1 MSERVIAD
9 IRLFR
14 SEGRTESGHFDMV
27 SFGNKRLNSVVKRIV
42 MKLRENGFSM
52 GDFDH
57 LYINFTRCELAAPM
71 ELSREVDR
79 YHPWFRNCH
88 VRVPREVYESLG
100 TPDIHEH
107 VIPIISDIL
116 TAFFARGDFDEAKI
130 RDCIREAVAGGE
142 GILMPFKEKT
152 TDKRRAVIYLR
163 FLDSCRYAP
172 LLRVYDGA
180 GSLLLERD
188 LPQMVTLDVLGEL
201 QVGLKK
207 VTVKPRKN
215 ALTAGK
221 KPMIFE
227 Y

>member
-1 MSERVIAD
+1 MGERIIAD

-14 SEGRTESGHFDMV
+14 SEGRTESGHFDTV
-27 SFGNKRLNSVVKRIV
+27 SFGDKRLNAVVKRIV

-52 GDFDH
+52 GEFDH
-57 LYINFTRCELAAPM
+57 LYINFTLCELSAPM

-79 YHPWFRNCH
+79 YHPWFRHCH
-88 VRVPREVYESLG
+88 VRVAREVYESLG
-100 TPDIHEH
+100 TVDSHECI
-107 VIPIISDIL
+107 IPIIGEVL
-116 TAFFARGDFDEAKI
+116 TAFFARADFDEARI
-130 RDCIREAVAGGE
+130 YDCIHEAVTGGE
-142 GILMPFKEKT
+142 GMLMLFKEKAT
-152 TDKRRAVIYLR
+152 AKRRAVIYLR

-172 LLRVYDGA
+172 LLRVYDGE

-188 LPQMVTLDVLGEL
+188 LPQMVTLDALGEL

-221 KPMIFE
+221 KPLVFE

>member
-1 MSERVIAD
+1 MSERIIAD

-14 SEGRTESGHFDMV
+14 SEGRTDSGHFDTV
-27 SFGNKRLNSVVKRIV
+27 SFGEKRLIAAVKRIV
-42 MKLRENGFSM
+42 MKLREHGFSM

-57 LYINFTRCELAAPM
+57 LYINFTLCELSAPM

-79 YHPWFRNCH
+79 YHPWFRHCH
-88 VRVPREVYESLG
+88 VRVSRELFERLG
-100 TPDIHEH
+100 TSESHGH
-107 VIPIISDIL
+107 IISNIGDVL
-116 TAFFARGDFDEAKI
+116 TAFFARGDFDESKI
-130 RDCIREAVAGGE
+130 RDCIREALIGGE
-142 GILMPFKEKT
+142 EMLVPFKEKAT
-152 TDKRRAVIYLR
+152 AKRRAVIYLR

-172 LLRVYDGA
+172 LLRVFDGE
-180 GSLLLERD
+180 GSLLLQRD
-188 LPQMVTLDVLGEL
+188 LPQSVTLDALGEL

-215 ALTAGK
+215 AFTAGK

>member
-1 MSERVIAD
+1 MSERIIAD

-27 SFGNKRLNSVVKRIV
+27 SFGDKKLIASVKRIV

-57 LYINFTRCELAAPM
+57 LYINFTLCELSAPM

-79 YHPWFRNCH
+79 YHPWFRHCH
-88 VRVPREVYESLG
+88 VRVAREVYESLG
-100 TPDIHEH
+100 TVDSHEY
-107 VIPIISDIL
+107 IFPIIGDVL
-116 TAFFARGDFDEAKI
+116 TAFFARDDFDADRI
-130 RDCIREAVAGGE
+130 SHCIREAVTGGE
-142 GILMPFKEKT
+142 GMLMFFKEKAT
-152 TDKRRAVIYLR
+152 AKRRAVLYLR

-188 LPQMVTLDVLGEL
+188 LPQSVTLDALGEL

>member
-1 MSERVIAD
+1 MSERIITD
-9 IRLFR
+9 IRLFK

-27 SFGNKRLNSVVKRIV
+27 SFGDKRSIAAVKRIV

-57 LYINFTRCELAAPM
+57 LYINFTLCELSAPM
-71 ELSREVDR
+71 ELSQEVDR
-79 YHPWFRNCH
+79 YHPWFRHCH

-100 TPDIHEH
+100 TPDSHGH
-107 VIPIISDIL
+107 IISIIGEVL
-116 TAFFARGDFDEAKI
+116 TAFFASDNFDADRI
-130 RDCIREAVAGGE
+130 RNCIQEAVTGGE
-142 GILMPFKEKT
+142 GMLMFFKEKT
-152 TDKRRAVIYLR
+152 TAKRRAVIYLR

-180 GSLLLERD
+180 GDLLLERD
-188 LPQMVTLDVLGEL
+188 LPQMVTLDALGEL

-215 ALTAGK
+215 TLAAGK
-221 KPMIFE
+221 KPLVFE

>member
-1 MSERVIAD
+1 MGERIIAD

-27 SFGNKRLNSVVKRIV
+27 SLGDKRLNAVVKRIV
-42 MKLRENGFSM
+42 MKLRSHGFSM

-57 LYINFTRCELAAPM
+57 LYINFTRCELSVPM
-71 ELSREVDR
+71 ELSQEVDR
-79 YHPWFRNCH
+79 YHPWFRHCH
-88 VRVPREVYESLG
+88 VRVAREVYERLG
-100 TPDIHEH
+100 TVVSHGY
-107 VIPIISDIL
+107 IIAIIGDVL
-116 TAFFARGDFDEAKI
+116 TAFFASADFDEARI
-130 RDCIREAVAGGE
+130 RDCIQEAVTSGE
-142 GILMPFKEKT
+142 GMLMPFKEKAT
-152 TDKRRAVIYLR
+152 AKRRAVIYLR

-188 LPQMVTLDVLGEL
+188 LPQMVTLDALGEL

-221 KPMIFE
+221 KPLVFE

>member
-1 MSERVIAD
+1 MSERIIAD

-14 SEGRTESGHFDMV
+14 SEDRTESGHFDMV
-27 SFGNKRLNSVVKRIV
+27 SFGNKRLNAVVKRIV
-42 MKLRENGFSM
+42 MKLRSHGFSM

-57 LYINFTRCELAAPM
+57 LYINFTLCELSAPM

-79 YHPWFRNCH
+79 YHPWFRHCH
-88 VRVPREVYESLG
+88 VRVAREVYESLG
-100 TPDIHEH
+100 TMDSHGH
-107 VIPIISDIL
+107 IITIIGDVL
-116 TAFFARGDFDEAKI
+116 TAFFARADFDEA
-130 RDCIREAVAGGE
+130 RIRECIQEAVTGGE
-142 GILMPFKEKT
+142 GMLMFFKEKT
-152 TDKRRAVIYLR
+152 TAKRRAVIYLR

-180 GSLLLERD
+180 GSLLLERN
-188 LPQMVTLDVLGEL
+188 LPQMVTLDALGEL

-215 ALTAGK
+215 ALIAGK
-221 KPMIFE
+221 KPIIFE

>member
-1 MSERVIAD
+1 MSEGIIAD

-14 SEGRTESGHFDMV
+14 SEGRTESGHFDMI
-27 SFGNKRLNSVVKRIV
+27 SFGDKKLNAIVKRIV

-52 GDFDH
+52 GEFDH
-57 LYINFTRCELAAPM
+57 LYINFTRCELSTPM

-79 YHPWFRNCH
+79 YHPWFRHCH
-88 VRVPREVYESLG
+88 VRVAREVYECLG
-100 TPDIHEH
+100 TMDCHEH
-107 VIPIISDIL
+107 IIAIIGDVL
-116 TAFFARGDFDEAKI
+116 TAFFASDDFDADSI
-130 RDCIREAVAGGE
+130 RDCIQEAVAGGE
-142 GILMPFKEKT
+142 GMLMPFKEKT
-152 TDKRRAVIYLR
+152 TAKRRAILYLR

-180 GSLLLERD
+180 GDLLLERD
-188 LPQMVTLDVLGEL
+188 LPQMVTLDALGEL

-221 KPMIFE
+221 KPLVFE

>member
-1 MSERVIAD
+1 MRERIIAD
-9 IRLFR
+9 IRLFK

-27 SFGNKRLNSVVKRIV
+27 SFGNKRLNAVVKRIV
-42 MKLRENGFSM
+42 MKLRENVFSM

-57 LYINFTRCELAAPM
+57 LYINFTRCELSAPM
-71 ELSREVDR
+71 ELSQEVDR
-79 YHPWFRNCH
+79 YHPWFRHCH
-88 VRVPREVYESLG
+88 VRVAREVYESLG
-100 TPDIHEH
+100 TVDGHGH
-107 VIPIISDIL
+107 IISIIDDIL
-116 TAFFARGDFDEAKI
+116 TAFFACEDFGDS
-130 RDCIREAVAGGE
+130 RIRECIQEAVTGGE
-142 GILMPFKEKT
+142 GMLMFFKEKAT
-152 TDKRRAVIYLR
+152 AKRRAVIYLR

-188 LPQMVTLDVLGEL
+188 LPQMATLDALGEL

-221 KPMIFE
+221 KPIIFE

>member
-1 MSERVIAD
+1 MSERIIAD

-27 SFGNKRLNSVVKRIV
+27 SFGNKGLNAIVKRIV

-57 LYINFTRCELAAPM
+57 LYINFTLCELPAPM

-79 YHPWFRNCH
+79 YHPWFRHCY
-88 VRVPREVYESLG
+88 VRVAREVYESLG
-100 TPDIHEH
+100 MVDSHECI
-107 VIPIISDIL
+107 IPIIGEVL
-116 TAFFARGDFDEAKI
+116 TAFFACEDFDDSRI
-130 RDCIREAVAGGE
+130 RECIQEAVAGGDE
-142 GILMPFKEKT
+142 MLVHFKEKAT
-152 TDKRRAVIYLR
+152 AKRRAVIYLR

-172 LLRVYDGA
+172 LLRVYDGD
-180 GSLLLERD
+180 GNLLLERD
-188 LPQMVTLDVLGEL
+188 LPQMVTLDALGEL

-215 ALTAGK
+215 VLTAGK
-221 KPMIFE
+221 KPIIFE

>member
-1 MSERVIAD
+1 MRERVIAD
-9 IRLFR
+9 IRLFK

-27 SFGNKRLNSVVKRIV
+27 SFGDKRLNAVVKRIV

-57 LYINFTRCELAAPM
+57 LYINFTLCELSAPM
-71 ELSREVDR
+71 ELSQEVER
-79 YHPWFRNCH
+79 YHPWFRHCH
-88 VRVPREVYESLG
+88 VRVPREVYASLG
-100 TPDIHEH
+100 TVDSHEY
-107 VIPIISDIL
+107 IISIIGDVL
-116 TAFFARGDFDEAKI
+116 TAFFASDDFDADSI
-130 RDCIREAVAGGE
+130 RDCIREAVTGGE
-142 GILMPFKEKT
+142 EMLVPFKEKAT
-152 TDKRRAVIYLR
+152 AKRRAVIYLR

-172 LLRVYDGA
+172 LLRVYDGE

-188 LPQMVTLDVLGEL
+188 LPKMVTLDALGEL

-221 KPMIFE
+221 KPLVFE

>member
-1 MSERVIAD
+1 MSERIIAD

-14 SEGRTESGHFDMV
+14 SEGRSSSGHFDMV
-27 SFGNKRLNSVVKRIV
+27 SFGDKKLNAIVKRIV

-57 LYINFTRCELAAPM
+57 LYINFILCELSAPM

-79 YHPWFRNCH
+79 YHPWFRHCH
-88 VRVPREVYESLG
+88 VRVTREIYERLG
-100 TPDIHEH
+100 TVESHGDI
-107 VIPIISDIL
+107 VNMIRDVL
-116 TAFFARGDFDEAKI
+116 TAFFARADFEEARI
-130 RDCIREAVAGGE
+130 SDCIREAVTGGE
-142 GILMPFKEKT
+142 EMLVSFKEKAT
-152 TDKRRAVIYLR
+152 AKRRAVIYLR

-172 LLRVYDGA
+172 LLRVYDGEGA
-180 GSLLLERD
+180 LLLQRN
-188 LPQMVTLDVLGEL
+188 LPQSVTLDHLGEL

-215 ALTAGK
+215 AFTVGK
-221 KPMIFE
+221 KPIVFE

>member
-1 MSERVIAD
+1 MSERIIAD

-14 SEGRTESGHFDMV
+14 SEGRNSSGHFDMV
-27 SFGNKRLNSVVKRIV
+27 SFGDKKLNAVVKRIV
-42 MKLRENGFSM
+42 MKLREHGFSM

-57 LYINFTRCELAAPM
+57 LYINFTRCELSAPM

-79 YHPWFRNCH
+79 YHPWFRHCH
-88 VRVPREVYESLG
+88 VRVPLEVYESPG
-100 TPDIHEH
+100 TPDSHGHI
-107 VIPIISDIL
+107 IPIIGDVL
-116 TAFFARGDFDEAKI
+116 MAFFARADFDEA
-130 RDCIREAVAGGE
+130 RIRECIQEAVNGGE
-142 GILMPFKEKT
+142 GMLMPFKEKAT
-152 TDKRRAVIYLR
+152 AKRRAVLYLR

-188 LPQMVTLDVLGEL
+188 LPQMVTLDALGEL

-221 KPMIFE
+221 KPIIFE

>member
-1 MSERVIAD
+1 MRERIIAD
-9 IRLFR
+9 ISLFK

-27 SFGNKRLNSVVKRIV
+27 SFGDKRLNAIVKRIV

-71 ELSREVDR
+71 ELSQEVDR
-79 YHPWFRNCH
+79 YHPWFRHCH
-88 VRVPREVYESLG
+88 VRVAREVYESLG
-100 TPDIHEH
+100 TMDCHEYI
-107 VIPIISDIL
+107 IPIISDVL
-116 TAFFARGDFDEAKI
+116 TVFFARGDFDEA
-130 RDCIREAVAGGE
+130 RIRECIQGAVNGGE
-142 GILMPFKEKT
+142 GMLMLLKEKT
-152 TDKRRAVIYLR
+152 TAKRRAVIYLR

-180 GSLLLERD
+180 DSLLLERD
-188 LPQMVTLDVLGEL
+188 LPQMVTLDVLGEI
-201 QVGLKK
+201 QVALKK

-215 ALTAGK
+215 AITAGK

>member
-1 MSERVIAD
+1 MSERIIAD

-27 SFGNKRLNSVVKRIV
+27 SFGDKKLNAVVKRIV

-57 LYINFTRCELAAPM
+57 LYINFTLCELSAPM
-71 ELSREVDR
+71 ELSQEVDR
-79 YHPWFRNCH
+79 YHPWFRHCH
-88 VRVPREVYESLG
+88 VRVAREVYESLG
-100 TPDIHEH
+100 TMECHEH
-107 VIPIISDIL
+107 IIPIIGEVL
-116 TAFFARGDFDEAKI
+116 TAFFARGDSDEARI
-130 RDCIREAVAGGE
+130 RDFIQEAVNEGE
-142 GILMPFKEKT
+142 GMLMPFKEKT
-152 TDKRRAVIYLR
+152 TAKRRAVIYLR

-188 LPQMVTLDVLGEL
+188 LPQMVTLDALGEL
-201 QVGLKK
+201 QVGLKI

-221 KPMIFE
+221 KPLVFE

>member
-1 MSERVIAD
+1 MSERIITD
-9 IRLFR
+9 IRLFK

-27 SFGNKRLNSVVKRIV
+27 SFGDKRSIAAVKRIV

-57 LYINFTRCELAAPM
+57 LYINFTLCELSAPM
-71 ELSREVDR
+71 ELSQEVDL
-79 YHPWFRNCH
+79 YHPWFRHCH

-100 TPDIHEH
+100 TVDGHGHI
-107 VIPIISDIL
+107 IPIIGDVL
-116 TAFFARGDFDEAKI
+116 TAFFARADFDEARI
-130 RDCIREAVAGGE
+130 RDCIQEAVTGGE
-142 GILMPFKEKT
+142 GMLMPFKEKT
-152 TDKRRAVIYLR
+152 TAKRRAVIYLR

-172 LLRVYDGA
+172 LLRVYDGD
-180 GSLLLERD
+180 GNLVLERD
-188 LPQMVTLDVLGEL
+188 LPQMVTLDAIGEL

>member
-1 MSERVIAD
+1 MRERIIAD

-14 SEGRTESGHFDMV
+14 SEGRTESGNFDMV
-27 SFGNKRLNSVVKRIV
+27 SFGDKKVNAIVKRIV

-52 GDFDH
+52 GEFDH
-57 LYINFTRCELAAPM
+57 LYINFTRCEPSAPM
-71 ELSREVDR
+71 ELSSEVDR
-79 YHPWFRNCH
+79 YHPWFRHCH
-88 VRVPREVYESLG
+88 VRVAREVYESLG
-100 TPDIHEH
+100 TVDGHEH
-107 VIPIISDIL
+107 IIPIIGEVL
-116 TAFFARGDFDEAKI
+116 TAFFARDDFDADRI
-130 RDCIREAVAGGE
+130 RNCIQEAVDGGE
-142 GILMPFKEKT
+142 EMLVLFKEKAT
-152 TDKRRAVIYLR
+152 AKRRAVIYLR

-172 LLRVYDGA
+172 LLRVYDGE

-188 LPQMVTLDVLGEL
+188 LPQMVTLDALGEL

-221 KPMIFE
+221 KPIIFE

>member
-1 MSERVIAD
+1 MRERIIAD

-27 SFGNKRLNSVVKRIV
+27 SFGDKRLNAVVKRIV
-42 MKLRENGFSM
+42 MKLREHGFSM
-52 GDFDH
+52 GEFDH
-57 LYINFTRCELAAPM
+57 LYINFTLCELAAPM
-71 ELSREVDR
+71 ELSQEVDR
-79 YHPWFRNCH
+79 YHPWFRHCH
-88 VRVPREVYESLG
+88 VRVAREVYESLG
-100 TPDIHEH
+100 TMDCHEH
-107 VIPIISDIL
+107 IIPIIGDVL
-116 TAFFARGDFDEAKI
+116 MAFFARADFDEARI
-130 RDCIREAVAGGE
+130 RDCIREAVTGGE
-142 GILMPFKEKT
+142 GMLVPFKEKAT
-152 TDKRRAVIYLR
+152 AKRRAVLYLR

-180 GSLLLERD
+180 GDLLLERD
-188 LPQMVTLDVLGEL
+188 LPQMVTLDALGEL

>member
-1 MSERVIAD
+1 MSERIIAD

-27 SFGNKRLNSVVKRIV
+27 SFGDKRLNAVVKRIV

-57 LYINFTRCELAAPM
+57 LYINFTLWELPAPM
-71 ELSREVDR
+71 ELSQEVDR
-79 YHPWFRNCH
+79 YHPWFRHCH
-88 VRVPREVYESLG
+88 VRVTREVYESLG
-100 TPDIHEH
+100 TVDCHEH
-107 VIPIISDIL
+107 IIPIIGDIL
-116 TAFFARGDFDEAKI
+116 TAFFASADFDESRI
-130 RDCIREAVAGGE
+130 RDSIREAVTGGE
-142 GILMPFKEKT
+142 GMLMLIKEKAT
-152 TDKRRAVIYLR
+152 AKRRAVIYLR

-172 LLRVYDGA
+172 LLRVYDGD
-180 GSLLLERD
+180 GNLLLERD
-188 LPQMVTLDVLGEL
+188 LPQMVTLDALGEL

-221 KPMIFE
+221 KPIIFE

>member
-1 MSERVIAD
+1 MSERIIAD

-14 SEGRTESGHFDMV
+14 SEGRNSSGHFDTV
-27 SFGNKRLNSVVKRIV
+27 SFVDKKLNAIVKRIV

-52 GDFDH
+52 GEFDH
-57 LYINFTRCELAAPM
+57 LYINFTLCELSAPM

-79 YHPWFRNCH
+79 YHPWFRHCH
-88 VRVPREVYESLG
+88 VRVAREVYESLG
-100 TPDIHEH
+100 MPDSHEYI
-107 VIPIISDIL
+107 IPIIGYVL
-116 TAFFARGDFDEAKI
+116 TAFFASDDFDADRIHE
-130 RDCIREAVAGGE
+130 CIQEAVTGGE
-142 GILMPFKEKT
+142 EMLVPFKEKT
-152 TDKRRAVIYLR
+152 TAKRRAVIYLR

-172 LLRVYDGA
+172 LLRVYDGD
-180 GSLLLERD
+180 GNLLLELD
-188 LPQMVTLDVLGEL
+188 LPQMVTLDALGEL

-221 KPMIFE
+221 KPIIFE